1 MITEPVCNLS
11 SPDRSIYVKSGGN
24 EVLVFGRKK
33 GASMKWFSAAAVV
46 LVTSVVVVSSA
57 QSDKPLENPETTL
70 KVNSRAVLVD
80 VIVTD
85 KSGKPVRG
93 LKQDDFAVLEDG
105 KPQSLAYFEEHTA
118 DDLARRS
125 QKLEFPSLPPNVFS
139 NFSPLPTP
147 PAVNVLLLDALNT
160 PMDDQMWLR
169 RSAQHYLK
177 TLKPGTRLAIFTMGM
192 RLSFVEGF
200 SDDPALLAMAL
211 GYRKNDKAEA
221 AVMLQTMGEQ
231 NALNSVIALMVA
243 QEDQGPNSPI
253 PAVSPE
259 SVAAFQ
265 GFLQE
270 SRYEQDSDR
279 EYKTL
284 QDLNQLATFLAAFP
298 GRKNVIWMSGAFPL
312 DLFGQT
318 QMRFDD
324 AIKTT
329 INLLSAARVAVYPVD
344 ARGTTV
350 QQFYTA
356 ENILDPTVT
365 TPAQLLGPPPGVAAN
380 SPNAGQGGFSGG
392 LLKEG
397 EKRGNSNSTMDML
410 AEQTGGKAFY
420 NQNDL
425 TSIIGKVV
433 GSSADFYTLSY
444 TPSNTNMNGGF
455 RDISIKV
462 GGDKYKLSY
471 RRGYFARD
479 ENLPGA
485 AGSHQH
491 EAAQQASQDPT
502 QRDPLAPFMDF
513 GMPQTEQILYKAHV
527 HHGEPRPD
535 AAPAPAP
542 AADSHAERYAIDFAL
557 DLNDLGLQQGGDGIR
572 HDTLNISMIVY
583 DRYGQV
589 ITREDHIVQLNV
601 KPDVYPIFQKNG
613 VQLHGAVNVPRGD
626 YWLRTGIYD
635 ERNHKVG
642 TMEIPLRL
650 VKNDVASK

>member
-1 MITEPVCNLS
+1 
-11 SPDRSIYVKSGGN
+11 
-24 EVLVFGRKK
+24 
-33 GASMKWFSAAAVV
+33 MKWFNAAAAI
-46 LVTSVVVVSSA
+46 LISSLAAGSSA
-57 QSDKPLENPETTL
+57 QNDRPQESPDSTL

-85 KSGKPVRG
+85 KSGNPVKG
-93 LKQDDFAVLEDG
+93 LTQSDFTVLEDG
-105 KPQSLAYFEEHTA
+105 KPQPLAFFEPHTA
-118 DDLARRS
+118 EDLARRS

-139 NFSPLPTP
+139 NYSPLPTP

-177 TLKPGTRLAIFTMGM
+177 TLKPGTRLAIFVMGM

-211 GYRKNDKAEA
+211 GYRKHDKAEA
-221 AVMLQTMGEQ
+221 AVMLQSLGEL
-231 NALNSVIALMVA
+231 NSLNSVIALMVA
-243 QEDQGPNSPI
+243 QENQGPGSPI

-265 GFLQE
+265 NFLHE
-270 SRYEQDSDR
+270 SRYAQDSDR

-284 QDLNQLATFLAAFP
+284 ADLNQLATFLGAFP

-324 AIKTT
+324 AIRTT
-329 INLLSAARVAVYPVD
+329 ISLLSAARVAIYPVD

-356 ENILDPTVT
+356 ENVLDPTVT
-365 TPAQLLGPPPGVAAN
+365 TSTQLLGAAPGVSADSPTAA
-380 SPNAGQGGFSGG
+380 QGGFAGG
-392 LLKEG
+392 LRDES

-425 TSIIGKVV
+425 TAIIGKVV
-433 GSSADFYTLSY
+433 QSSADFYTLSY
-444 TPSNTNMNGGF
+444 TPGNTNMNGAF
-455 RDISIKV
+455 RDIAVKV
-462 GGDKYKLSY
+462 GDGKYKLSY

-479 ENLPGA
+479 EDIPGA
-485 AGSHQH
+485 AGSLQH

-502 QRDPLAPFMDF
+502 KRDPLAPFMEF

-527 HHGEPRPD
+527 HHAQP
-535 AAPAPAP
+535 
-542 AADSHAERYAIDFAL
+542 
-557 DLNDLGLQQGGDGIR
+557 
-572 HDTLNISMIVY
+572 
-583 DRYGQV
+583 
-589 ITREDHIVQLNV
+589 
-601 KPDVYPIFQKNG
+601 KPD
-613 VQLHGAVNVPRGD
+613 LLLLRRGIIT
-626 YWLRTGIYD
+626 LAAMQSTSPS
-635 ERNHKVG
+635 
-642 TMEIPLRL
+642 TSMTS
-650 VKNDVASK
+650 A

>member
-1 MITEPVCNLS
+1 MKRFNAVIAASVACFATALIGQNNDAATNN
-11 SPDRSIYVKSGGN
+11 PD
-24 EVLVFGRKK
+24 
-33 GASMKWFSAAAVV
+33 
-46 LVTSVVVVSSA
+46 
-57 QSDKPLENPETTL
+57 TTL

-85 KSGKPVRG
+85 RNGNPVKG
-93 LKQDDFAVLEDG
+93 LKADDFTVEEQG
-105 KPQSLAYFEEHTA
+105 KPQSISYFEEHTTN
-118 DDLARRS
+118 DLARRS
-125 QKLEFPSLPPNVFS
+125 QNLEFPVLPPNVFS

-160 PMDDQMWLR
+160 PMDDQIWLR
-169 RSAQHYLK
+169 RSAQRYLK
-177 TLKPGTRLAIFTMGM
+177 TLKPGSRIAIFVMSM
-192 RLSFVEGF
+192 RLSFVQGF

-211 GYRKNDKAEA
+211 GYRKNDKAEV

-231 NALNSVIALMVA
+231 TALNSIIALMVA
-243 QEDQGPNSPI
+243 QEDQGPNSPV

-270 SRYEQDSDR
+270 TRYAQDSDR

-284 QDLNQLATFLAAFP
+284 QNLNQLATFLGAFP
-298 GRKNVIWMSGAFPL
+298 GRKNVIWLSGAFPL

-324 AIKTT
+324 AIQTT
-329 INLLSAARVAVYPVD
+329 INLLSAARVAIYPVD

-356 ENILDPTVT
+356 ENVLDPTVT
-365 TPAQLLGPPPGVAAN
+365 TPQQLLGPAPGVTQG
-380 SPNAGQGGFSGG
+380 SPTAGLGGFAGG
-392 LLKEG
+392 LTAES

-425 TSIIGKVV
+425 TGIIGKVI
-433 GSSADFYTLSY
+433 GSSADFYTFSY
-444 TPSNTNMNGGF
+444 SPNNTKMDGGF
-455 RDISIKV
+455 RKIAVKV
-462 GGDKYKLSY
+462 GDGNYKLSY

-485 AGSHQH
+485 AGTLLEQAVQH
-491 EAAQQASQDPT
+491 ASQDPT
-502 QRDPLAPFMDF
+502 KIDPLAPFMEF
-513 GMPQTEQILYKAHV
+513 GMPQTEQILYKTVIQHTAPQPA
-527 HHGEPRPD
+527 G
-535 AAPAPAP
+535 AAETT
-542 AADSHAERYAIDFAL
+542 SVKESAERYSVDFAV
-557 DLNDLGLQQGGDGIR
+557 DLKDLGLRPGADGVR
-572 HDTLNISMIVY
+572 RDRLNLSMIVY

-589 ITREDHIVQLNV
+589 VSREDHLVDLNV
-601 KPDVYPIFQKNG
+601 KPDVYPVFQKNG
-613 VQLHGAVNVPRGD
+613 VQLHGAINAPKGE

-635 ERNHKVG
+635 ETTHKVG
-642 TMEIPLRL
+642 TMEVPLHL
-650 VKNDVASK
+650 VKESVASK

>member
-1 MITEPVCNLS
+1 
-11 SPDRSIYVKSGGN
+11 
-24 EVLVFGRKK
+24 
-33 GASMKWFSAAAVV
+33 MKCFHAAVAV
-46 LVTSVVVVSSA
+46 MLVASASAVSSA
-57 QSDKPLENPETTL
+57 QSDSSQQNPEPAL
-70 KVNSRAVLVD
+70 KISSRAVLVD

-85 KSGKPVRG
+85 KSGNPVKG
-93 LKQDDFAVLEDG
+93 LKQSDFSVLEDG
-105 KPQSLAYFEEHTA
+105 KPQSLSYFEEHTA
-118 DDLARRS
+118 EDLARRS
-125 QKLEFPSLPPNVFS
+125 QKLEFPTLPPNTFS
-139 NFSPLPTP
+139 NYSPIPTP
-147 PAVNVLLLDALNT
+147 AAVNVLLLDALNT

-177 TLKPGTRLAIFTMGM
+177 TLKPGTRLAIFVMGM

-211 GYRKNDKAEA
+211 GYRKHDKAEA
-221 AVMLQTMGEQ
+221 AVMLQSMGEL
-231 NALNSVIALMVA
+231 NALNSVIALMVS
-243 QEDQGPNSPI
+243 QENQGPNSPV

-265 GFLQE
+265 QFLQE
-270 SRYEQDSDR
+270 TRYGQDSDR

-284 QDLNQLATFLAAFP
+284 QDLNQLATFLGGFP

-312 DLFGQT
+312 ELFGQT
-318 QMRFDD
+318 DMRFDD
-324 AIKTT
+324 AIKNT
-329 INLLSAARVAVYPVD
+329 ISLLSAARVAIYPVD

-356 ENILDPTVT
+356 ENVLDPTIT
-365 TPAQLLGPPPGVAAN
+365 TSAQLLGPPPGVATN
-380 SPNAGQGGFSGG
+380 SPNAGQGGFAGG
-392 LLKEG
+392 LRDES

-425 TSIIGKVV
+425 TSIIGKVI

-444 TPSNTNMNGGF
+444 SPSNTNMNGAF
-455 RDISIKV
+455 RNIAVKL
-462 GGDKYKLSY
+462 GEGKYKMSY

-479 ENLPGA
+479 EDLPGA
-485 AGSHQH
+485 AGTIQQ

-502 QRDPLAPFMDF
+502 KRDPLAPFMEF

-527 HHGEPRPD
+527 HHAEPKPGEGGD
-535 AAPAPAP
+535 ASSAPSN
-542 AADSHAERYAIDFAL
+542 DRYAVDFAVDL
-557 DLNDLGLQQGGDGIR
+557 DDLGLKQEADGLR

-589 ITREDHIVQLNV
+589 VSREDHLVQLNV

-613 VQLHGAVNVPRGD
+613 VQLHGAVKVPKGD
-626 YWLRTGIYD
+626 YWLRTGVYD
-635 ERNHKVG
+635 ERTHKVG
-642 TMEIPLRL
+642 TMEVPLRL
-650 VKNDVASK
+650 VKDDVASR

>member
-1 MITEPVCNLS
+1 MWS
-11 SPDRSIYVKSGGN
+11 N
-24 EVLVFGRKK
+24 EEGP
-33 GASMKWFSAAAVV
+33 MKYFNAAAILICFVAAGSIAQD
-46 LVTSVVVVSSA
+46 TSSSA
-57 QSDKPLENPETTL
+57 SPETTL

-80 VIVTD
+80 VLVSD
-85 KSGKPVRG
+85 KNGNTVKG
-93 LKQDDFAVLEDG
+93 LRQSDFAVLENG
-105 KPQSLAYFEEHTA
+105 KPQPIASFEEHTGEDIA
-118 DDLARRS
+118 HRS

-139 NFSPLPTP
+139 NFSALPTP

-169 RSAQHYLK
+169 LSAQRYLK

-211 GYRKNDKAEA
+211 GYRKYNKAEA
-221 AVMLQTMGEQ
+221 AVMLQSTGE
-231 NALNSVIALMVA
+231 LNSLNSIIALMVA
-243 QEDQGPNSPI
+243 QENQGPNSPV

-265 GFLQE
+265 SFLQE
-270 SRYEQDSDR
+270 TRYGQDSDR
-279 EYKTL
+279 EYRTL
-284 QDLNQLATFLAAFP
+284 ENLNQLATFLGAFP

-312 DLFGQT
+312 ELFGKT
-318 QMRFDD
+318 DMRFDSS
-324 AIKTT
+324 IRTT
-329 INLLSAARVAVYPVD
+329 INLLSAARVAIYPVD

-356 ENILDPTVT
+356 ENVLDPTIT
-365 TPAQLLGPPPGVAAN
+365 TPAQLLGPPPGVTTN
-380 SPNAGQGGFSGG
+380 SPNAGQGGFAGG
-392 LLKEG
+392 LTSEG

-425 TSIIGKVV
+425 IGIIGKVI

-444 TPSNTNMNGGF
+444 TPTDTDMNGAF
-455 RDISIKV
+455 RNIAVKV
-462 GGDKYKLSY
+462 ADGGYKLAY

-479 ENLPGA
+479 EDLPGA
-485 AGSHQH
+485 AGSLQQ
-491 EAAQQASQDPT
+491 EAAQQASRDPAK
-502 QRDPLAPFMDF
+502 RDPLAPFMEF

-527 HHGEPRPD
+527 HHPD
-535 AAPAPAP
+535 PKPG
-542 AADSHAERYAIDFAL
+542 DSTSPEQGGTHYAIDFAV
-557 DLNDLGLQQGGDGIR
+557 DLGDLGLRLEPDGNR
-572 HDTLNISMIVY
+572 RDTLNISWIVY

-589 ITREDHIVQLNV
+589 VSREDHLVQLNV
-601 KPDVYPIFQKNG
+601 KPDVYPIFEKNG
-613 VQLHGAVNVPRGD
+613 VQLHGAVSVPKGD

-635 ERNHKVG
+635 ERTHKVG

-650 VKNDVASK
+650 VKDEVALR

>member
-1 MITEPVCNLS
+1 
-11 SPDRSIYVKSGGN
+11 
-24 EVLVFGRKK
+24 
-33 GASMKWFSAAAVV
+33 MKWFRSAIAIMI
-46 LVTSVVVVSSA
+46 VTSFAAGSRA
-57 QSDKPLENPETTL
+57 QSGTADQNPEPEL
-70 KVNSRAVLVD
+70 KISSRAVLVD

-85 KSGKPVRG
+85 KSGNPVRG
-93 LKQDDFAVLEDG
+93 LRPADFTVLEDG

-118 DDLARRS
+118 DHLAQRS
-125 QKLEFPSLPPNVFS
+125 QKLELPSLPPNTFS
-139 NFSPLPTP
+139 NYSPLPTP

-177 TLKPGTRLAIFTMGM
+177 TLKPGTRLAIFVMGM

-221 AVMLQTMGEQ
+221 AVMLQSMGEL
-231 NALNSVIALMVA
+231 NALNSVIALMVS
-243 QEDQGPNSPI
+243 QENQGPNSPV

-259 SVAAFQ
+259 SVAALQ
-265 GFLQE
+265 QFLQE
-270 SRYEQDSDR
+270 TRYAQDSDR

-284 QDLNQLATFLAAFP
+284 QDLNQLATFLGGFP

-312 DLFGQT
+312 ELFGKT
-318 QMRFDD
+318 DMRFDD
-324 AIKTT
+324 SIKTT
-329 INLLSAARVAVYPVD
+329 INLLSAARVAIYPVD

-356 ENILDPTVT
+356 ENVLDPTIT
-365 TPAQLLGPPPGVAAN
+365 TSAQLLGPPPGVAAN
-380 SPNAGQGGFSGG
+380 SPNAAQGGFAGG
-392 LLKEG
+392 LRDES

-425 TSIIGKVV
+425 TSIIGKVI

-444 TPSNTNMNGGF
+444 SPSNTNMNGAF
-455 RDISIKV
+455 RNIAVKL
-462 GGDKYKLSY
+462 GDSKHKLSY

-479 ENLPGA
+479 EDLPGA
-485 AGSHQH
+485 AGTIQQ
-491 EAAQQASQDPT
+491 EAALQASQDPT
-502 QRDPLAPFMDF
+502 KRDPLAPFMEF

-527 HHGEPRPD
+527 HHAEPKPGESAD
-535 AAPAPAP
+535 ASSAPTNG
-542 AADSHAERYAIDFAL
+542 RYAVDFAVDL
-557 DLNDLGLQQGGDGIR
+557 DDLGLKMEADGLR

-589 ITREDHIVQLNV
+589 VSREDHLVQLDV
-601 KPDVYPIFQKNG
+601 KPDVYPIFQKTG
-613 VQLHGAVNVPRGD
+613 VQLHGAVKVPKGD

-635 ERNHKVG
+635 ERTHKVG
-642 TMEIPLRL
+642 TMEVPLRL
-650 VKNDVASK
+650 VKDDVASR

>member
-1 MITEPVCNLS
+1 
-11 SPDRSIYVKSGGN
+11 
-24 EVLVFGRKK
+24 
-33 GASMKWFSAAAVV
+33 MKCVSAAVVV
-46 LVTSVVVVSSA
+46 LVTSLAVGSSP
-57 QSDKPLENPETTL
+57 QNNKPQENPEPTI

-85 KSGKPVRG
+85 KGGNPVKG
-93 LKQDDFAVLEDG
+93 LKQNEFAVLEQG
-105 KPQSLAYFEEHTA
+105 KPQSVAYFEEHTA
-118 DDLARRS
+118 EDLVRRS
-125 QKLEFPSLPPNVFS
+125 QKLDFPTLPQNVFS
-139 NFSPLPTP
+139 NYSPLPTP

-177 TLKPGTRLAIFTMGM
+177 TLKPGTRLAIFVMGM

-221 AVMLQTMGEQ
+221 AVLLQSMGES
-231 NALNSVIALMVA
+231 NALNSLVALMVA
-243 QEDQGPNSPI
+243 QENQGPNSPV

-265 GFLQE
+265 NFLHE
-270 SRYEQDSDR
+270 TRYAQDSDR

-284 QDLNQLATFLAAFP
+284 QNLNQLATFLGAFP

-312 DLFGQT
+312 DLFGHT

-324 AIKTT
+324 AIRTT

-356 ENILDPTVT
+356 ENVLDPTIT
-365 TPAQLLGPPPGVAAN
+365 TPSQLLGPPPGVAAS
-380 SPNAGQGGFSGG
+380 SPNAGQGGFAGG
-392 LLKEG
+392 LSDEG

-425 TSIIGKVV
+425 TSIIGKVI

-444 TPSNTNMNGGF
+444 TPSDTNMNGAF
-455 RDISIKV
+455 RDIGVKV
-462 GGDKYKLSY
+462 GDGKYKLSY

-479 ENLPGA
+479 EDLPGA
-485 AGSHQH
+485 AGIQQQQ
-491 EAAQQASQDPT
+491 AAQKASQDPSA
-502 QRDPLAPFMDF
+502 RDPLAPFMEF

-527 HHGEPRPD
+527 HHGDPRPD
-535 AAPAPAP
+535 ADPAP
-542 AADSHAERYAIDFAL
+542 AAASGAERYAIDFAVDL
-557 DLNDLGLQQGGDGIR
+557 DDLGLKAGDDGIR

-589 ITREDHIVQLNV
+589 VSREDHIVQLDV
-601 KPDVYPIFQKNG
+601 KPDVYPLFQKNG
-613 VQLHGAVNVPRGD
+613 VQLHGAVNVPWGD

-635 ERNHKVG
+635 ERTHKVG